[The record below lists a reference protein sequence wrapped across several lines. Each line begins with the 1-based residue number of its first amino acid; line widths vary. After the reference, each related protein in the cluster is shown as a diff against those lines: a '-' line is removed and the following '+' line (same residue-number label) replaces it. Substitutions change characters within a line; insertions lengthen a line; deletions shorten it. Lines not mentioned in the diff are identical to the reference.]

1 MSMTKNNA
9 KTKNNAFLFCTIEDL
24 VPADHLVRKL
34 ESVIDWNFIYKIVE
48 DLYSTIGRRSIDPVV
63 LFKMVFINYIFGIN
77 SMRKT
82 CKEIQVNLAYRW
94 FLGLDVNDSVP
105 NFSTYSKNYE
115 RRFKG
120 TTAFDDIFG
129 YILKIAIDNNMVDT
143 TAIFGDSTHIKAS
156 ANKGKSE
163 NLIVEKSTKTYQD
176 ALDKEITEDRIL
188 NGKKPLKK
196 KQKIIEVVN
205 NETGEITTIEAKPTK
220 NIKVSKTDPTC
231 GMFHKGE
238 KEKMFAFT
246 SSTFC
251 DKRGFVLGSYLAPGN
266 VHDSVSFYGLYYNI
280 ENHIMDNVKYISLD
294 AGYVTPHICK
304 TIFDDKKI
312 PIMPYKRPMTKKGFF
327 KKYEFVYDEYFNIY
341 ICPEGKTLKYATTNR
356 DGNREYKSNKFDC
369 AHCPSKSKCTQSN
382 PPQKQIN
389 RHLWESF
396 KEETEHIRHS
406 DVHKEIYP
414 KRKETIER
422 VFADGKENHCLR
434 YTRYRGINRV
444 NDSVMLIYASMNLK
458 KLANWLVKPQK
469 QSVLSSFYR
478 IIRDYTRKY
487 WFIHKKMTLSF

>member
-1 MSMTKNNA
+1 MTKNNA
-9 KTKNNAFLFCTIEDL
+9 KTKNNSFLFCTIEDL
-24 VPADHLVRKL
+24 VPLDHLVRKL
-34 ESVIDWNFIYKIVE
+34 ESVVDWNFIYKIVE

-115 RRFKG
+115 RRFEG
-120 TTAFDDIFG
+120 TNTFNDIFG
-129 YILKIAIDNNMVDT
+129 HILKIAIDNNMVDT

-156 ANKGKSE
+156 ANKGKYE
-163 NLIVEKSTKTYQD
+163 NIIVEKSAKIYQD
-176 ALDKEITEDRIL
+176 ALDKEISEDRAL
-188 NGKKPLKK
+188 HGKKPLKK
-196 KQKIIEVVN
+196 KQKIIEVVD
-205 NETGEITTIEAKPTK
+205 NETGEIVNKEVKPTK
-220 NIKVSKTDPTC
+220 NIKSSKTDPTC

-266 VHDSVSFYGLYYNI
+266 VHDSVSFYGSYNNI
-280 ENHIMDNVKYISLD
+280 ENDIMANVKYISLD

-304 TIFDDKKI
+304 TIFDDNKI

-327 KKYEFVYDEYFNIY
+327 KKYEFVYDEYLNIY
-341 ICPEGKTLKYATTNR
+341 ICPEGKTLKYSTTNR
-356 DGNREYKSNKFDC
+356 DGNREYKSNKLDC
-369 AHCPSKSKCTQSN
+369 EHCPSKLKCTGSN
-382 PPQKQIN
+382 PPQKIIA
-389 RHLWESF
+389 RHLWEGY

-406 DVHKEIYP
+406 DIHKEIYP

-422 VFADGKENHCLR
+422 VFADGKENNGLR
-434 YTRYRGINRV
+434 YTRYRGIDRV

-458 KLANWLVKPQK
+458 KLANWLAKPQK
-469 QSVLSSFYR
+469 QSVFSSFYR
-478 IIRDYTRKY
+478 KILYSLLNY
-487 WFIHKKMTLSF
+487 YFIHQKMAPSF